1 MSIKRF
7 VSALLTGALCLGVL
21 TACGSAQK
29 LSLIHIS
36 EPTRPY

>member
-29 LSLIHIS
+29 SPPL
-36 EPTRPY
+36 RA

>member
-21 TACGSAQK
+21 TRLFGR
-29 LSLIHIS
+29 
-36 EPTRPY
+36 ERRRPAVQHHLL

>member
-21 TACGSAQK
+21 RHGFARLGPHA
-29 LSLIHIS
+29 
-36 EPTRPY
+36 